1 MIDKLL
7 GDILTAFYE
16 DCRAKAFQKEIL
28 MWQGNWPGLDFAVIQ
43 HLKNANN
50 QDEIIER
57 ITVLAEEKEFQEFV
71 LSQVRRSKN
80 EDISRWERKQLASTN
95 EEEYRYYDI
104 LISSTNKYL
113 SVLDW
118 KWYVENNC
126 QTFLEVCKDAKD
138 WRWILMEYL
147 YWYYNHEKY
156 GRFLNYYKDCPL
168 DLYLRK
174 YSIKGGFESN
184 YGLLSIQDDWVLK
197 SGRPSKVFIPQLN
210 THIIIRHTPSDM
222 LALIEGWRHETK
234 FDLSLRPDYN
244 VCGEKILDLQY
255 ICEEKDFGRSY
266 CGQLSSIDR
275 LSKYYDRDW
284 DNDWLIVQHTGEK
297 GDEITFEEI
306 MEGGPHDQDNYVTQ
320 VVHLQFI
327 VEGGKEFIKHI
338 DHEYAFY
345 NEAGIEEKRNKL
357 QTKGEARKR
366 YKTFKIDNARI
377 PFVNEAGSN
386 IVYKV
391 LTSYFTKVDLVDEFF
406 NY

>member
-7 GDILTAFYE
+7 GDVLTAFYE
-16 DCRAKAFQKEIL
+16 DCRAKAFLKEI
-28 MWQGNWPGLDFAVIQ
+28 MIWQGNRLGFDFAVIQ
-43 HLKNANN
+43 HLKNAKNLN
-50 QDEIIER
+50 EIIER
-57 ITVLAEEKEFQEFV
+57 ITVLTEEEEFQEFV
-71 LSQVRRSKN
+71 LDQVRRSKN
-80 EDISRWERKQLASTN
+80 EDINRWERKQLASTN
-95 EEEYRYYDI
+95 EEEYKYYDI
-104 LISSTNKYL
+104 LISSTKTYL

-126 QTFLEVCKDAKD
+126 QTFLGVCKDAKD

-156 GRFLNYYKDCPL
+156 GRFLNYYQDCPL
-168 DLYLRK
+168 DSYLSK
-174 YSIKGGFESN
+174 YNIKGGFESN
-184 YGLLSIQDDWVLK
+184 YGLLSIQDEWVLK
-197 SGRPSKVFIPQLN
+197 TGRPSKVFIPQLN
-210 THIIIRHTPSDM
+210 THIILRHTPSDM
-222 LALIEGWRHETK
+222 LALIEGWRYETK

-244 VCGEKILDLQY
+244 VCGEKLLDLQY

-266 CGQLSSIDR
+266 CGKLSTIDR

-284 DNDWLIVQHTGEK
+284 DNDWLIVQHTGK
-297 GDEITFEEI
+297 IGDEITFEEI

-327 VEGGKEFIKHI
+327 VEDGKEFIKHI

-345 NEAGIEEKRNKL
+345 NETGIKEKRNKL

-391 LTSYFTKVDLVDEFF
+391 LTCYFTKVDLVDEFF
-406 NY
+406 IY

>member
-7 GDILTAFYE
+7 GDVLSAFYE
-16 DCRAKAFQKEIL
+16 DCRAKAFQKEIM
-28 MWQGNWPGLDFAVIQ
+28 MWQGNWSGLDFAVIQ
-43 HLKNANN
+43 YLKNANN

-126 QTFLEVCKDAKD
+126 QTFLGVCKDAKD

-168 DLYLRK
+168 DSYLRK

-327 VEGGKEFIKHI
+327 VEDVKEFIKHI

-345 NEAGIEEKRNKL
+345 NETGIEEKRNKL

-406 NY
+406 KY